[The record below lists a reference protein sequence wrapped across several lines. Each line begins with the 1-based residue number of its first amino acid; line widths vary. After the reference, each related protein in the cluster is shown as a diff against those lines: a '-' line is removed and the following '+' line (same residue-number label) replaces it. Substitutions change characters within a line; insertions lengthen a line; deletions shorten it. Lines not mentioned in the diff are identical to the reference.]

1 MEWNGRLMRRD
12 AIDRLGNA
20 GVTTFNPAVN
30 SAADFRGQREALEI
44 EMPMAGICQRPTP
57 FVAPPDS
64 IFHVGAP
71 DAVIYKALF
80 DLSQSIAGHSDL
92 ETLCNSLAGSLR
104 RVVSFD
110 FLALVLHDPVH
121 DQLRLLAISAT
132 RPYKD
137 REIVIPTDGD
147 HVGAWIWREQKP
159 LVLSPLENETRWSDV
174 IREALEEGIRAL
186 TLVPLSN
193 GARRLGI
200 LGFGFTAPFKPDDE
214 ALAFL
219 QRVAS
224 EVAVSVD
231 GYLTRQALLRERDR
245 TRVLFEITNAL
256 VSKLP
261 MDELFA
267 AISEQLS
274 RVVAHD
280 FAAMALLDR
289 ASGAI
294 HLSGLHSPGG
304 TPFEPDEDSARPEGL
319 PAGEALATGKPVM
332 TVGLDFERFPS
343 PVYRKYVDRG
353 FRSNCS
359 IPLAGANGML
369 GVLDLAR
376 RSGEP
381 FTEDEVDLL
390 AQVARQIAIAT
401 ENSLAYRELSEMKE
415 KLATEKVYL
424 EDEIRLDQ
432 NVGSMIGES
441 PAFQAVLRGIQV
453 VAPTD
458 ATVLIQ
464 GETGTG
470 KELVARALHDLSGR
484 SKQSF
489 IKVNCAAIPSNLL
502 ESELFG
508 HEKGSFTG
516 AFAQKIG
523 RFELAHQGTLF
534 LDEVGEIPLEL
545 QSKLLRAIQ
554 EQELERVGGN
564 RTIRVD
570 VRYIAATN
578 RNLKQMVD
586 EGKFRSDLYYRLHV
600 FPLTVPPLRERREDI
615 PLLVRFFTQKHAKRM
630 NRPIESIP
638 ARAMEALTKYE
649 WPGNIRELQNVIER
663 SVILSPGRVL
673 EIAIPEI
680 AKASPPS
687 RGTAR
692 LDESAQRDQILEA
705 LRESGGKVAGPDG
718 AAVRMGLRRT
728 TLQSRMKKLNI
739 ERQYR

>member
-1 MEWNGRLMRRD
+1 
-12 AIDRLGNA
+12 
-20 GVTTFNPAVN
+20 
-30 SAADFRGQREALEI
+30 
-44 EMPMAGICQRPTP
+44 MPMASICQRQLPIS
-57 FVAPPDS
+57 APPDS
-64 IFHVGAP
+64 IVDMGIP
-71 DAVIYKALF
+71 DSEIYKALF
-80 DLSQSIAGHSDL
+80 DLSQSIAGHTDL

-110 FLALVLHDPVH
+110 YLVLVLHDPVH
-121 DQLRLLAISAT
+121 DQLRVHAVSPS

-137 REIVIPTDGD
+137 EEIVLPADGE
-147 HVGAWIWREQKP
+147 HIGAWVWREQKP
-159 LVLSPLENETRWSDV
+159 LVLSPLEKEARRSDA
-174 IREALEEGIRAL
+174 IIIQEALEAGIHAL

-200 LGFGFTAPFKPDDE
+200 LVFGFAAPFRPDE
-214 ALAFL
+214 EGLAFL

-245 TRVLFEITNAL
+245 MRVLFDITNAL

-261 MDELFA
+261 MDDLFS
-267 AISEQLS
+267 AISGQLN

-280 FAAMALLDR
+280 FAAVTLLDK
-289 ASGAI
+289 ATGEI
-294 HLSGLHSPGG
+294 HLNGLHSPGG
-304 TPFEPDEDSARPEGL
+304 IEFDPDETSARPEGL
-319 PAGEALATGKPVM
+319 PSGEALATGKPVV
-332 TVGLDFERFPS
+332 TAGLDFERFPS
-343 PVYRKYVDRG
+343 PLYRKYAGVG
-353 FRSNCS
+353 FRSSCS
-359 IPLAGANGML
+359 IPLIGASGTS
-369 GVLDLAR
+369 GALDLVR
-376 RSGEP
+376 KSGEP

-390 AQVARQIAIAT
+390 VQVARQIAIAT
-401 ENSLAYRELSEMKE
+401 ENALAYRELSQLKD
-415 KLATEKVYL
+415 KLATEKLYL
-424 EDEIRLDQ
+424 EDEIRFDQ
-432 NVGSMIGES
+432 NLGSMIGEG

-458 ATVLIQ
+458 ATVLIE

-484 SKQSF
+484 SKRSF
-489 IKVNCAAIPSNLL
+489 IKVNCAAIPATLL

-545 QSKLLRAIQ
+545 QSKLMRAIQ
-554 EQELERVGGN
+554 EQELERLGGN

-570 VRYIAATN
+570 VRFVAATN
-578 RNLKQMVD
+578 RNLKKMVD

-600 FPLTVPPLRERREDI
+600 FPLTVPPLRERKEDI
-615 PLLVRFFTQKHAKRM
+615 PLLIRYFTQKHAKRM

-638 ARAMEALTKYE
+638 SAAIEALTNYE

-673 EIAIPEI
+673 QIALPET
-680 AKASPPS
+680 AKSSFPS
-687 RGTAR
+687 LRTPR
-692 LDESAQRDQILEA
+692 FEESAERERILGA
-705 LRESGGKVAGPDG
+705 LRESDGKVSGPDG
-718 AAVRMGLRRT
+718 AAARLGLRRT

-739 ERQYR
+739 ERRYR

>member
-1 MEWNGRLMRRD
+1 ML
-12 AIDRLGNA
+12 
-20 GVTTFNPAVN
+20 T
-30 SAADFRGQREALEI
+30 AA
-44 EMPMAGICQRPTP
+44 ICQCSLPLPAPT
-57 FVAPPDS
+57 DS
-64 IFHVGAP
+64 IFGVGAP

-121 DQLRLLAISAT
+121 DRLRVHAISAT

-137 REIVIPTDGD
+137 KEFVIPADSD
-147 HVGAWIWREQKP
+147 HIGAWVWREQKP
-159 LVLSPLENETRWSDV
+159 LIVSPLENETRWGGV
-174 IREALEEGIRAL
+174 IQEALEEGIHAL

-193 GARRLGI
+193 GDRRLGI
-200 LGFGFTAPFKPDDE
+200 LGFGFTTPFTPDGE

-231 GYLTRQALLRERDR
+231 GYLTRQALVRERDR
-245 TRVLFEITNAL
+245 MRASFEITNAL

-261 MDELFA
+261 MDELFS

-280 FAAMALLDR
+280 FAAVTLLDK
-289 ASGAI
+289 ATGEI
-294 HLSGLHSPGG
+294 HLKGLHSPGG
-304 TPFEPDEDSARPEGL
+304 LQFEPEETSGRPEGL
-319 PAGEALATGKPVM
+319 PTGEALATGKPVV
-332 TVGLDFERFPS
+332 TTGLDYERFPS
-343 PVYRKYVDRG
+343 PLYRKYADIG
-353 FRSNCS
+353 LCSGCS

-376 RSGEP
+376 KSGEP

-390 AQVARQIAIAT
+390 VQVASQIAIAT
-401 ENSLAYRELSEMKE
+401 ENSLAYRELSQLKD
-415 KLATEKVYL
+415 KLATEKLYL
-424 EDEIRLDQ
+424 ENEIRFDQ
-432 NVGSMIGES
+432 NVGNMIGES

-484 SKQSF
+484 KERSF
-489 IKVNCAAIPSNLL
+489 IKVNCAAIPANLL

-508 HEKGSFTG
+508 HEKGAFTG
-516 AFAQKIG
+516 AIAQKIG

-534 LDEVGEIPLEL
+534 LDEIGEIPLEL

-554 EQELERVGGN
+554 EQELERLGGN
-564 RTIRVD
+564 RTIKVD
-570 VRYIAATN
+570 ARLIAATN
-578 RNLKQMVD
+578 RNLKEMVD

-600 FPLTVPPLRERREDI
+600 FPLTVPPLRERKEDVA
-615 PLLVRFFTQKHAKRM
+615 LLVRYFTQKHAKRM

-638 ARAMEALTKYE
+638 SAAMEALTKYE

-663 SVILSPGRVL
+663 SVILSSGSVL
-673 EIAIPEI
+673 QLAVPEI
-680 AKASPPS
+680 TKSVPQPL
-687 RGTAR
+687 RRPR
-692 LDESAQRDQILEA
+692 LEESAERERILLA
-705 LRESGGKVAGPDG
+705 LSESDGKVAGPDG
-718 AAVRMGLRRT
+718 AAARLGIRRT
-728 TLQSRMKKLNI
+728 TLQSRMKKLHI

>member
-1 MEWNGRLMRRD
+1 MPT
-12 AIDRLGNA
+12 A
-20 GVTTFNPAVN
+20 GT
-30 SAADFRGQREALEI
+30 
-44 EMPMAGICQRPTP
+44 CQRSLPLP
-57 FVAPPDS
+57 APPDS
-64 IFHVGAP
+64 IFDVGAP

-110 FLALVLHDPVH
+110 YLGLVLHDPVH
-121 DQLRLLAISAT
+121 DHLRLHAVST
-132 RPYKD
+132 NRPFKD
-137 REIVIPTDGD
+137 KEIVLPADGE
-147 HVGAWIWREQKP
+147 HIGAWVWREQRP
-159 LVLSPLENETRWSDV
+159 LVLSPLKNEARLGDLIQEV
-174 IREALEEGIRAL
+174 LETGIHAL
-186 TLVPLSN
+186 TLVPLST
-193 GARRLGI
+193 GSRRIGI
-200 LGFGFTAPFKPDDE
+200 LGFGFTAPFHPDED

-231 GYLTRQALLRERDR
+231 GYLARQALLRERDR
-245 TRVLFEITNAL
+245 MLVLFEITNAL
-256 VSKLP
+256 ISKLP
-261 MDELFA
+261 MDELFS
-267 AISEQLS
+267 AISEQLN

-280 FAAMALLDR
+280 FAVVTLLDK
-289 ASGAI
+289 ATGEV

-304 TPFEPDEDSARPEGL
+304 MQFEPGQTSGRPEGL
-319 PAGEALATGKPVM
+319 PAGEALATGKPVV
-332 TVGLDFERFPS
+332 TAGLDFERFPS
-343 PVYRKYVDRG
+343 PLYRKYAGLG

-359 IPLAGANGML
+359 IPLAGANGIL

-381 FTEDEVDLL
+381 FTENEVDLL
-390 AQVARQIAIAT
+390 VQVARQIGIAT
-401 ENSLAYRELSEMKE
+401 ENSLAYRELSEIKD
-415 KLATEKVYL
+415 KLATEKLYL
-424 EDEIRLDQ
+424 EDEIRFDQ
-432 NVGSMIGES
+432 NVGTMIGES

-484 SKQSF
+484 NQRSF
-489 IKVNCAAIPSNLL
+489 IKVNCAAIPATLL

-534 LDEVGEIPLEL
+534 LDEIGEIPLEL

-554 EQELERVGGN
+554 EQELERLGGN
-564 RTIRVD
+564 RTIKVD
-570 VRYIAATN
+570 ARLIAATN

-615 PLLVRFFTQKHAKRM
+615 PLLIRYFTQKHARRM
-630 NRPIESIP
+630 NRPIQSIP
-638 ARAMEALTKYE
+638 TAAIEALTNYE
-649 WPGNIRELQNVIER
+649 WPGNIRELQNLIER
-663 SVILSPGRVL
+663 SVILSSGSVL
-673 EIAIPEI
+673 QLAVPEI
-680 AKASPPS
+680 TKPVSPSFRRP
-687 RGTAR
+687 RLEETAER
-692 LDESAQRDQILEA
+692 ERILRALSESD
-705 LRESGGKVAGPDG
+705 GKVAGPNG
-718 AAVRMGLRRT
+718 AAARLGLRRT
-728 TLQSRMKKLNI
+728 TLKSRMKKLNI

>member
-1 MEWNGRLMRRD
+1 
-12 AIDRLGNA
+12 
-20 GVTTFNPAVN
+20 
-30 SAADFRGQREALEI
+30 
-44 EMPMAGICQRPTP
+44 MPTNGICQRRLPLR
-57 FVAPPDS
+57 VPPDS
-64 IFHVGAP
+64 IFDVGSP
-71 DAVIYKALF
+71 DTVIYKALF

-104 RVVSFD
+104 SVVSFD
-110 FLALVLHDPVH
+110 FLGLVLHDPVH
-121 DQLRLLAISAT
+121 NVLRLHAIST
-132 RPYKD
+132 NREYREKD
-137 REIVIPTDGD
+137 KHVALPTNGD
-147 HVGAWIWREQKP
+147 HLGASVWREQRP

-174 IREALEEGIRAL
+174 IQEMLDGGIHAL

-193 GARRLGI
+193 GNRRLGI
-200 LGFGFTAPFKPDDE
+200 LAFGFVEPFRPDEE
-214 ALAFL
+214 ALRFL
-219 QRVAS
+219 SRVAS
-224 EVAVSVD
+224 EFAVAVD
-231 GYLTRQALLRERDR
+231 GYLTRQALMQERDR
-245 TRVLFEITNAL
+245 MRVLFEITTAL

-261 MDELFA
+261 MEDLFA
-267 AISEQLS
+267 AVSEQLN

-280 FAAMALLDR
+280 FAVVTLLDR
-289 ASGAI
+289 ATGEI
-294 HLSGLHSPGG
+294 HLNGLHSPGG
-304 TPFEPDEDSARPEGL
+304 MEFEPEETCGRPEGL
-319 PAGEALATGKPVM
+319 PCGEALATGKPVV
-332 TVGLDFERFPS
+332 TAALDFERFPS
-343 PVYRKYVDRG
+343 PLYRKYADMG
-353 FRSNCS
+353 FRSSCS
-359 IPLAGANGML
+359 IPLAGANGTS
-369 GVLDLAR
+369 GTLDVTR

-390 AQVARQIAIAT
+390 VQVARQIAIAT
-401 ENSLAYRELSEMKE
+401 ENSLAFRELSEIKD
-415 KLATEKVYL
+415 KLATEKLYL
-424 EDEIRLDQ
+424 EDEIRFDQ
-432 NVGSMIGES
+432 NVGSMIGEG

-484 SKQSF
+484 CQRSF
-489 IKVNCAAIPSNLL
+489 IKVNCAAIPATLL

-516 AFAQKIG
+516 AYAQKIG

-554 EQELERVGGN
+554 EQELERLGGN

-570 VRYIAATN
+570 VRFVAATN

-600 FPLTVPPLRERREDI
+600 FPLMVPPLRERREDI
-615 PLLVRFFTQKHAKRM
+615 PLLIRYFTQKHAKRM

-638 ARAMEALTKYE
+638 SAAIDALTHYD

-663 SVILSPGRVL
+663 SVILSPGRIL
-673 EIAIPEI
+673 QIALPEI
-680 AKASPPS
+680 AKSAPPAP
-687 RGTAR
+687 RTPR
-692 LDESAQRDQILEA
+692 VEESAERERILQA
-705 LRESGGKVAGPDG
+705 LRDCDGIVAGPQG
-718 AAVRMGLRRT
+718 AAARLGLRRT